1 MRIDGAGS
9 LCVQPLYKRF
19 NSKNLTTDFTDDT
32 DFEYAICVISVISGK
47 VFQAA
52 ILKLPT
58 GIPPFQ
64 NPISRNSGRGPEFPM
79 RHLYALFLFWLFGFA
94 LALVGAA
101 SPQSVRGRLTPTT
114 TLQAETAHN
123 TSAADVFSA
132 HGNVKR

>member
-64 NPISRNSGRGPEFPM
+64 NPISRNSRRGPEFPM
-79 RHLYALFLFWLFGFA
+79 RHRCTLFLFPLFACLPLLLPSLLFGSI
-94 LALVGAA
+94 A
-101 SPQSVRGRLTPTT
+101 SPAALRLATPT
-114 TLQAETAHN
+114 TLQAHTP
-123 TSAADVFSA
+123 
-132 HGNVKR
+132 